1 MNKLFL
7 TMLFAVSTTLAS
19 AQFVGLTTLNEGTDS
34 TWNVTD
40 KIGVGYMV
48 SEKLMLAA
56 TMDGED
62 AYELLGRYDVYNGV
76 WATCIY
82 NYEKDSEAE
91 ISDVLDIGVGY
102 SYNVWNKFYIEPNQ
116 ILNKTSPSIPLE
128 IKFQKEIKPRY
139 NYLIKNPSETEN
151 LINVFE
157 RGSIAMV
164 KREKAAVA
172 TFPRPVVN
180 IWWDQTANPRK
191 PMTAPEKTTM
201 E

>member
-40 KIGVGYMV
+40 KIGVGYML
-48 SEKLMLAA
+48 SEKLMVAA

-76 WATCIY
+76 WATCVY

-91 ISDVLDIGVGY
+91 LKDKLELGVGY
-102 SYNVWNKFYIEPNQ
+102 SYNVWKNLYVDPYYVM
-116 ILNKTSPSIPLE
+116 PV
-128 IKFQKEIKPRY
+128 KEDAEG
-139 NYLIKNPSETEN
+139 N
-151 LINVFE
+151 
-157 RGSIAMV
+157 
-164 KREKAAVA
+164 REGEFRLGISYKL
-172 TFPRPVVN
+172 
-180 IWWDQTANPRK
+180 
-191 PMTAPEKTTM
+191 
-201 E
+201 

>member
-7 TMLFAVSTTLAS
+7 TMLFAFSTMIAS

-48 SEKLMLAA
+48 NEKLMVAA

-91 ISDVLDIGVGY
+91 LKDKLELGLGY
-102 SYNVWNKFYIEPNQ
+102 SYNVWKNLYIDPYY
-116 ILNKTSPSIPLE
+116 LMPM
-128 IKFQKEIKPRY
+128 KEDAEG
-139 NYLIKNPSETEN
+139 N
-151 LINVFE
+151 
-157 RGSIAMV
+157 
-164 KREKAAVA
+164 REGEFRLGISYKL
-172 TFPRPVVN
+172 
-180 IWWDQTANPRK
+180 
-191 PMTAPEKTTM
+191 
-201 E
+201 

>member
-40 KIGVGYMV
+40 TLGVGYMV
-48 SEKLMLAA
+48 SEKLMVAA

-76 WATCIY
+76 WATCVY

-91 ISDVLDIGVGY
+91 LKDKLELGLGY
-102 SYNVWNKFYIEPNQ
+102 SFNVWKKLYVDPYYVM
-116 ILNKTSPSIPLE
+116 PV
-128 IKFQKEIKPRY
+128 KEDAEG
-139 NYLIKNPSETEN
+139 N
-151 LINVFE
+151 
-157 RGSIAMV
+157 
-164 KREKAAVA
+164 REGEFRLGLSYKL
-172 TFPRPVVN
+172 
-180 IWWDQTANPRK
+180 
-191 PMTAPEKTTM
+191 
-201 E
+201 

>member
-40 KIGVGYMV
+40 KIGVGYVV
-48 SEKLMLAA
+48 SEKLTVAA

-91 ISDVLDIGVGY
+91 LKDKLELGLGY
-102 SYNVWNKFYIEPNQ
+102 SFNVWKKLYVDPYYVM
-116 ILNKTSPSIPLE
+116 PV
-128 IKFQKEIKPRY
+128 KEDAEG
-139 NYLIKNPSETEN
+139 N
-151 LINVFE
+151 
-157 RGSIAMV
+157 
-164 KREKAAVA
+164 REGEFRLGLSYKL
-172 TFPRPVVN
+172 
-180 IWWDQTANPRK
+180 
-191 PMTAPEKTTM
+191 
-201 E
+201 